1 MNKPYQE
8 INNMSE
14 RMTPNIQI
22 GAAIKREAKKRD
34 FTQHDLAKLWGCN
47 QSQVSRILAG
57 KFEIKA
63 SLLQKTAKKF
73 KTSINNLYL

>member
-1 MNKPYQE
+1 MANS
-8 INNMSE
+8 NAD
-14 RMTPNIQI
+14 I
-22 GAAIKREAKKRD
+22 GNAIKREAKKRGY
-34 FTQHDLAKLWGCN
+34 TQDKLAKLWGMN

-73 KTSINNLYL
+73 NTSINNLYL